1 LRRPGPG
8 ASTTPGVVAAG
19 LPALALGLAGL
30 LAWAVV
36 PVSQAQAATTP
47 NIPAEAGLI
56 SANQRAAADRA
67 KAGSVS
73 AQIQSEGLL
82 LAKYAERADAESVR
96 SAQLDTRLRATR
108 GAATSATEQVRTA
121 RSLLVAQAIAAY
133 TNGGAFSYSPGT
145 IEGTGLVVAA
155 AYAEAVAQR
164 QQLALSDYRRALAR
178 DKAVFS
184 ELSRQKAS
192 VRAATLLLTADRAAA
207 SAQQSSLRAT
217 LAGVK
222 GDLAVAVA
230 DVERQ
235 QAAVQAE
242 EEKAFLQ
249 SINQL
254 PKATPLMAADR
265 SAAAGVDRSGAS
277 MRGAASASAGPGQHG
292 NENTNAAPTT
302 STYSASQ
309 TEGASGTVVIGT
321 EAPTTAEPVPAPT
334 PAPPSTTT
342 STAPAP
348 TSAPTTTLAPT
359 TTTVTS
365 APPSTTS
372 TTATPL
378 SSTTV
383 VTTLSSVPSILAS
396 STSSPLAST
405 LASTTTAPPTSLATT
420 TTAAPEDS
428 GAAAGSNYSGSSG
441 AGSSGAEPLSSSSA
455 AGGGT
460 SLTTTPTTAPSSA
473 SASASAGLPPVGGQ
487 VALAFAESQ
496 IGKPYQW
503 GGAGPATYDCSGLVM
518 VAWGKAG
525 VSMPHSAQDQYD
537 MTARVPLADLQPGDL
552 VFFGTPTDVYHVGMY
567 VGGGDMVD
575 APETGQDVMVQPIY
589 ELNLLAGGRP
599 S

>member
-1 LRRPGPG
+1 M
-8 ASTTPGVVAAG
+8 
-19 LPALALGLAGL
+19 
-30 LAWAVV
+30 
-36 PVSQAQAATTP
+36 
-47 NIPAEAGLI
+47 
-56 SANQRAAADRA
+56 
-67 KAGSVS
+67 
-73 AQIQSEGLL
+73 
-82 LAKYAERADAESVR
+82 
-96 SAQLDTRLRATR
+96 
-108 GAATSATEQVRTA
+108 
-121 RSLLVAQAIAAY
+121 
-133 TNGGAFSYSPGT
+133 
-145 IEGTGLVVAA
+145 VAA

-265 SAAAGVDRSGAS
+265 SASAGVDRSGAS
-277 MRGAASASAGPGQHG
+277 IRDVASASGGPGQRG
-292 NENTNAAPTT
+292 SENTSAAPTT
-302 STYSASQ
+302 STTSATQ
-309 TEGASGTVVIGT
+309 TEAASGTVVIAT

-383 VTTLSSVPSILAS
+383 VTTSSSVPSILAS
-396 STSSPLAST
+396 STSSAVSST

-420 TTAAPEDS
+420 TTAASEDS
-428 GAAAGSNYSGSSG
+428 GAAAGSNYSGSEWGRLERRLS
-441 AGSSGAEPLSSSSA
+441 ALSSTVPPA
-455 AGGGT
+455 A
-460 SLTTTPTTAPSSA
+460 APCSPRRPLPHPRA
-473 SASASAGLPPVGGQ
+473 HQRVPSAGLPPVGGP

-525 VSMPHSAQDQYD
+525 VQYAPLGPGPVRHDGPGPH
-537 MTARVPLADLQPGDL
+537 R
-552 VFFGTPTDVYHVGMY
+552 
-567 VGGGDMVD
+567 
-575 APETGQDVMVQPIY
+575 
-589 ELNLLAGGRP
+589 
-599 S
+599 

>member
-1 LRRPGPG
+1 
-8 ASTTPGVVAAG
+8 

-30 LAWAVV
+30 LAWATV
-36 PVSQAQAATTP
+36 PVAEAEAATTP
-47 NIPAEAGLI
+47 NVPAEAGLI

-67 KAGSVS
+67 KAASIS

-108 GAATSATEQVRTA
+108 RAATSATEHVRTT
-121 RSLLVAQAIAAY
+121 RSLLVEQAIAAY
-133 TNGGAFSYSPGT
+133 TNGGAFSYGPGT
-145 IEGTGLVVAA
+145 VEGTGLVVAA
-155 AYAEAVAQR
+155 AYADAVAQR
-164 QQLALSDYRRALAR
+164 QQLALSDYRQALAR
-178 DKAVFS
+178 DKTVFS
-184 ELSRQKAS
+184 ELSSQKAS
-192 VRAATLLLTADRAAA
+192 VRAATLLLNADRAAA
-207 SAQQSSLRAT
+207 TAQQSSLRAT

-222 GDLAVAVA
+222 GDLAVDVA
-230 DVERQ
+230 DVQRQ
-235 QAAVQAE
+235 QAAVQVE

-265 SAAAGVDRSGAS
+265 SASAGADRAGAGARGAGAGA
-277 MRGAASASAGPGQHG
+277 RGAASGPGGPGQPG
-292 NENTNAAPTT
+292 NENTSTGPTT
-302 STYSASQ
+302 STTSATQSVA
-309 TEGASGTVVIGT
+309 TFSTVVSDT

-342 STAPAP
+342 STAPVPTSAPTSTAPVP

-359 TTTVTS
+359 TTTMTS

-372 TTATPL
+372 TSATPL

-383 VTTLSSVPSILAS
+383 A
-396 STSSPLAST
+396 STSTSVASTSASWTSSAVAST
-405 LASTTTAPPTSLATT
+405 LASTTAAPATSLSTT
-420 TTAAPEDS
+420 TTAASEVRAPADGNS
-428 GAAAGSNYSGSSG
+428 YSSSSA
-441 AGSSGAEPLSSSSA
+441 AGSSGAELSSPSTA
-455 AGGGT
+455 AGGGMAL
-460 SLTTTPTTAPSSA
+460 STTPTTTASSA
-473 SASASAGLPPVGGQ
+473 SAIASAGLPPVGGQ
-487 VALAFAESQ
+487 TALAFAESQ

-525 VSMPHSAQDQYD
+525 VYMPHSAQDQYD
-537 MTARVPLADLQPGDL
+537 MTARVPIADLQPGDL

-567 VGGGDMVD
+567 VGGGEMVD
-575 APETGQDVMVQPIY
+575 APETGQDVMIQPIY

>member
-1 LRRPGPG
+1 MRRPGPG
-8 ASTTPGVVAAG
+8 ASTTPGAVAAG

-30 LAWAVV
+30 LTWAVV
-36 PVSQAQAATTP
+36 PVSQAEAATAP

-67 KAGSVS
+67 KAGSIS

-96 SAQLDTRLRATR
+96 SAQLDKRLRSTR

-121 RSLLVAQAIAAY
+121 RSLLVEQAIAAY

-145 IEGTGLVVAA
+145 VVGTGLVVAA
-155 AYAEAVAQR
+155 AYAEVVAQR

-178 DKAVFS
+178 DKTLFS

-265 SAAAGVDRSGAS
+265 SASAGVDRSGA
-277 MRGAASASAGPGQHG
+277 GARDVASASGGPGRRG
-292 NENTNAAPTT
+292 SENTSAAPTT
-302 STYSASQ
+302 STTSATR
-309 TEGASGTVVIGT
+309 TEATSGTVVIAT

-372 TTATPL
+372 TTATLL

-383 VTTLSSVPSILAS
+383 VATSSSVPSILAS
-396 STSSPLAST
+396 STSSAASST

-420 TTAAPEDS
+420 TTAASEDS
-428 GAAAGSNYSGSSG
+428 GAAGSNSRALVGPARAALSRFLPTVRPAAAPCSPRRPLPHPRAHQRVRPPASPPSAGQRPWLLPNRRSASHTSGVAPG
-441 AGSSGAEPLSSSSA
+441 RQR
-455 AGGGT
+455 
-460 SLTTTPTTAPSSA
+460 TTARA
-473 SASASAGLPPVGGQ
+473 S
-487 VALAFAESQ
+487 
-496 IGKPYQW
+496 
-503 GGAGPATYDCSGLVM
+503 
-518 VAWGKAG
+518 
-525 VSMPHSAQDQYD
+525 
-537 MTARVPLADLQPGDL
+537 
-552 VFFGTPTDVYHVGMY
+552 
-567 VGGGDMVD
+567 
-575 APETGQDVMVQPIY
+575 
-589 ELNLLAGGRP
+589 
-599 S
+599 